1 MKLNEELFK
10 KLNVLY
16 VENDEKIKE
25 NFSHTL
31 NRLFNKVFLCS
42 DGLDALEKFT
52 QQNNTSEKI
61 DVILSEY
68 TIPSLN
74 GLELLFKI
82 REINK
87 NVPFIF
93 ITQET
98 DVDLLLNSL
107 RYDVTDYFFK
117 PINENEILK
126 KIEEAC
132 VARQYEDEIL
142 NYQNEIEDYF
152 ELINKVAIL
161 YIFDTNKKMIYVNDF
176 FIELSKYDKDDILGQ
191 DYRSFFHYE
200 MPKPIIEEQSLIL
213 ENGKKWQGKIKY
225 LTSIDSLFYTNC
237 TIIPVFDKDKNITKY
252 ISVNFLT
259 TREENEKR
267 EFKKKVLFDLQE
279 TKRVYSVAQRKI
291 NELDNILLSC
301 SDYDEIKETL
311 QKETKR
317 LVSLGKLTEV
327 EAAAADKKMLER
339 FFESNL
345 FKRIKNADK
354 IYREQKFTIAVPLG
368 ELNSDVPKEFSSEKA
383 VVQGVIDCAFFENGE
398 TIVLD
403 YKTDNVKDEE
413 ELKRRYSGQ
422 LSIYKRAAEE
432 IFSQP
437 VKETLIFSL
446 RLNKTVVLDI

>member
-10 KLNVLY
+10 KLNILY

-25 NFSHTL
+25 SFSHTL
-31 NRLFNKVFLCS
+31 NKLFNKVFFCS
-42 DGLDALEKFT
+42 DGLSALEKFT

-152 ELINKVAIL
+152 ELIN
-161 YIFDTNKKMIYVNDF
+161 N
-176 FIELSKYDKDDILGQ
+176 
-191 DYRSFFHYE
+191 
-200 MPKPIIEEQSLIL
+200 
-213 ENGKKWQGKIKY
+213 
-225 LTSIDSLFYTNC
+225 
-237 TIIPVFDKDKNITKY
+237 
-252 ISVNFLT
+252 
-259 TREENEKR
+259 
-267 EFKKKVLFDLQE
+267 
-279 TKRVYSVAQRKI
+279 
-291 NELDNILLSC
+291 
-301 SDYDEIKETL
+301 
-311 QKETKR
+311 
-317 LVSLGKLTEV
+317 
-327 EAAAADKKMLER
+327 
-339 FFESNL
+339 
-345 FKRIKNADK
+345 
-354 IYREQKFTIAVPLG
+354 
-368 ELNSDVPKEFSSEKA
+368 
-383 VVQGVIDCAFFENGE
+383 
-398 TIVLD
+398 
-403 YKTDNVKDEE
+403 
-413 ELKRRYSGQ
+413 
-422 LSIYKRAAEE
+422 
-432 IFSQP
+432 
-437 VKETLIFSL
+437 FSL
-446 RLNKTVVLDI
+446 HHFYL